1 MARTPKEI
9 TDAELAVMNMVW
21 EHGQITT
28 RELINTLYPSGS
40 RSHYEVLQ
48 GLLNRLERKG
58 FLKRDRTRTP
68 HQFQP
73 KIDREVLIDRSLQTI
88 ADKLCDGSFEPLL
101 QQLIHAGFTADQ
113 VHALRDLINESPANQ
128 RAMILNT

>member
-9 TDAELAVMNMVW
+9 TDAELAVMNLVW
-21 EHGQITT
+21 EHGQITS
-28 RELINTLYPSGS
+28 REIINVLYPGGR
-40 RSHYEVLQ
+40 RSDYEVLQ

-58 FLKRDRTRTP
+58 FIKRDRTQTP
-68 HQFQP
+68 HLFRP
-73 KIDREVLIDRSLQTI
+73 KIDREVLIDRSLQSI

-101 QQLIHAGFTADQ
+101 QQLINSEFTTDQ
-113 VHALRDLINESPANQ
+113 VSALRDLIDESAANE

>member
-9 TDAELAVMNMVW
+9 TDAELAVMNLVW

-28 RELINTLYPSGS
+28 RELIRVLYPSGR

-48 GLLNRLERKG
+48 GLLNRLERKA
-58 FLKRDRTRTP
+58 FIKRDRTKTP

-73 KIDREVLIDRSLQTI
+73 KIDREVLIERSLQLI

-101 QQLIHAGFTADQ
+101 QQLINAEMTSGQ
-113 VHALRDLINESPANQ
+113 LNELRDLINRSTTDERMA
-128 RAMILNT
+128 ILST